1 MDAYFEQKVAELT
14 RAESQCT
21 YLEAEYSIAQKAL
34 DAYGQESDFVF
45 AVDLANLLL
54 AAREEK
60 AQLEDTIKGVKEEL
74 ERPGYEVVAYKYSP
88 YGDFAYIMFHR
99 YPPYVYRVGF
109 GLVGLV
115 VLCSLIGW

>member
-1 MDAYFEQKVAELT
+1 MDDYFEQKVAELT

-34 DAYGQESDFVF
+34 DAFGQESDFVY

-60 AQLEDTIKGVKEEL
+60 AQLENAIEEVQKEFE
-74 ERPGYEVVAYKYSP
+74 EQEFEEVGYKYSP
-88 YGDFAYIMFHR
+88 FNDFAYIMFHR
-99 YPPYVYRVGF
+99 YSSYVYRIGF
-109 GLVGLV
+109 GLIGFV
-115 VLCSLIGW
+115 VLCSIIR